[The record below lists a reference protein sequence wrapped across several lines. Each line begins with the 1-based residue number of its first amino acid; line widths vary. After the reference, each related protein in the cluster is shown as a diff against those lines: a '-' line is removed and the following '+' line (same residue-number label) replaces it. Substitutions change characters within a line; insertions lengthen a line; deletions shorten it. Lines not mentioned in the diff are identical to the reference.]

1 MDRVTS
7 QTWFAKH
14 ETFHPRYGWLKKGFE
29 KSAENSNIFLEKNA
43 PTVLGVGKNMVKAI
57 KYWGIAYKIL
67 QTTSDKKITSSYFG
81 EQLFGVNGWDTYLE
95 DPASLWLLHW
105 NLLKIPCYA
114 TTWFY
119 VFNVF
124 NQHMFTIDDIL
135 AGLIEYKEKIFPLA
149 KISPASLSTD
159 ISCFLRMYLNLE
171 NKNEMFED
179 SINSPFI
186 ELDLIKN
193 HGDNKHYT
201 FNFDFKTNLAP
212 EVLVAACLEFAG
224 LYAKETK
231 TINISRLLYEE
242 GSPGQCFKIK
252 EDILCDSI
260 EKISKGFTDIT
271 LSETAGLIQFSY
283 NNNNPFKLSEE
294 MLKNYYLKRG

>member
-1 MDRVTS
+1 MN
-7 QTWFAKH
+7 QAWFAKH
-14 ETFHPRYGWLKKGFE
+14 ETFYPRFSWLKKGFD

-57 KYWGIAYKIL
+57 KYWSIAYKIL
-67 QTTSDKKITSSYFG
+67 QTTSDKKIIASHFG
-81 EQLFGVNGWDTYLE
+81 KQLFGVNGWDPYLE

-105 NLLKIPCYA
+105 NLLKTPCYA

-119 VFNVF
+119 VYNVF
-124 NQHMFTIDDIL
+124 NRHVFTVEDIVT
-135 AGLIEYKEKIFPLA
+135 GLNEYKEGVFPLA
-149 KISPASLSTD
+149 KISTTSLLTD

-171 NKNEMFED
+171 NKNELFED
-179 SINSPFI
+179 SIDSPFI

-193 HGDNKHYT
+193 YGDNKHYT
-201 FNFDFKTNLAP
+201 FNFDSKTNLAP
-212 EVLVAACLEFAG
+212 EVLVAVSLEFAG

-242 GSPGQCFKIK
+242 GSPGKCFKIK
-252 EDILCDSI
+252 EDALCDAI
-260 EKISKGFTDIT
+260 EKISIKFNDIN

-283 NNNNPFKLSEE
+283 NNNPINLSKEI
-294 MLKNYYLKRG
+294 LKYYYHKRG